1 MGCKYGYV
9 CTSNCLFCS
18 RRNTREAYDGE
29 AEDIFSTSIE
39 KDSLEKQQKEEY
51 YKQQEEEYER
61 AAEAYFERKERI
73 NAFFHKVSEKFN
85 PIELKCGNG
94 IDEFQYIIEISP
106 KTIFQNEE
114 YIKMEYDFCSSFESE
129 YPETEILFIHNDPL
143 IKILNPILKISK

>member
-29 AEDIFSTSIE
+29 AEVIFSTSIE
-39 KDSLEKQQKEEY
+39 KRFIRKQQKEEY

-61 AAEAYFERKERI
+61 AAEAYFERKEKI

-94 IDEFQYIIEISP
+94 IDEFQYIIEVSP
-106 KTIFQNEE
+106 KAVFENEE
-114 YIKMEYDFCSSFESE
+114 YIKMEYDFSSSFKNE
-129 YPETEILFIHNDPL
+129 YPKTEILFIQNASL
-143 IKILNPILKISK
+143 IKIIDPILKINK